1 MADAAAAGAMA
12 PAELAASGAGVDA
25 ITSALAAPAED
36 VEVDAAEENKMGL
49 REAETD
55 RVLDKSSSND
65 ALHSVTVTSFNDPK
79 LALPENLL
87 KALYEMKFVRPSKI
101 QAAALPKIWAGR
113 NLLAQSHNGTG
124 KTACFVLGMLKVA
137 SEEKVP
143 QALCLTPTRE
153 LAKQI
158 EDEIRKMGKYLIES
172 GSVAVKCILREERYE
187 KGFKMEQQIICG
199 TAGKVW
205 TLIQMRVIE
214 TSKIRVFVL
223 DEADEMLAIGGQVR
237 PAPRNSAH
245 FCRAILPRNSAHF
258 SDAPP
263 PPPSTGRPVEA
274 DQAEAQPRRPGA
286 LLLRDVD
293 RGGDQVRQAD
303 RRRRRELVA
312 DRGAARAHL
321 QRPDEADVLP
331 LQGAEGEGGPPQ
343 GFAQRYASRGA
354 QFGAIIL
361 RNSLTPPAPPSAVVT
376 VGQCI
381 IFVNTRD
388 AVDKLG
394 AMLIA
399 DGHQVSSLHG
409 KMDSSARDKVLLDF
423 RSGTTKFLITTN
435 ILSRGI
441 DVPAVT
447 LVIQYDMPIKP
458 GGTADPDTYLHR
470 VGRTGRFGKKGFA
483 LNLVHDDREM
493 QTLKRIET
501 YFQRE
506 NFIQEV
512 PPDSD
517 ADDFAKLLH
526 IEV

>member
-1 MADAAAAGAMA
+1 
-12 PAELAASGAGVDA
+12 
-25 ITSALAAPAED
+25 
-36 VEVDAAEENKMGL
+36 
-49 REAETD
+49 
-55 RVLDKSSSND
+55 
-65 ALHSVTVTSFNDPK
+65 
-79 LALPENLL
+79 
-87 KALYEMKFVRPSKI
+87 
-101 QAAALPKIWAGR
+101 
-113 NLLAQSHNGTG
+113 
-124 KTACFVLGMLKVA
+124 MLKVA

-223 DEADEMLAIGGQVR
+223 DEADEMLAIGGQ
-237 PAPRNSAH
+237 
-245 FCRAILPRNSAHF
+245 
-258 SDAPP
+258 
-263 PPPSTGRPVEA
+263 G
-274 DQAEAQPRRPGA
+274 DQSKRIKQK
-286 LLLRDVD
+286 LNRDV
-293 RGGDQVRQAD
+293 QVLFFSATWTEEVIKFAKQIG
-303 RRRRRELVA
+303 
-312 DRGAARAHL
+312 GAAENWSQIEVQREHIFNDQTKQMFYRSKGLKEKEGHL
-321 QRPDEADVLP
+321 KDL
-331 LQGAEGEGGPPQ
+331 L
-343 GFAQRYASRGA
+343 
-354 QFGAIIL
+354 
-361 RNSLTPPAPPSAVVT
+361 NVVT

>member
-1 MADAAAAGAMA
+1 MADAAASGAMA

-223 DEADEMLAIGGQVR
+223 DEADEMLAIGGQVGR
-237 PAPRNSAH
+237 ATRNFAH
-245 FCRAILPRNSAHF
+245 FCRAI
-258 SDAPP
+258 
-263 PPPSTGRPVEA
+263 
-274 DQAEAQPRRPGA
+274 RRTSPT
-286 LLLRDVD
+286 
-293 RGGDQVRQAD
+293 
-303 RRRRRELVA
+303 RRR
-312 DRGAARAHL
+312 
-321 QRPDEADVLP
+321 LP
-331 LQGAEGEGGPPQ
+331 LQGDQSKRIKQKLNRDVQVLFFSATWTEEVIKFAKQIGGAAENWSQIEVQREHIFNDQTKQMFYRSKGLKEKEGHLKDLLNGAP
-343 GFAQRYASRGA
+343 RRA
-354 QFGAIIL
+354 QFGCAILCAIRSRRL
-361 RNSLTPPAPPSAVVT
+361 RLPRQSSPSVSASSSSTRATPST
-376 VGQCI
+376 
-381 IFVNTRD
+381 
-388 AVDKLG
+388 
-394 AMLIA
+394 
-399 DGHQVSSLHG
+399 
-409 KMDSSARDKVLLDF
+409 SSARCSSPTAT
-423 RSGTTKFLITTN
+423 RSRR
-435 ILSRGI
+435 S
-441 DVPAVT
+441 
-447 LVIQYDMPIKP
+447 
-458 GGTADPDTYLHR
+458 
-470 VGRTGRFGKKGFA
+470 TGRWTA
-483 LNLVHDDREM
+483 RRA
-493 QTLKRIET
+493 TRCCWT
-501 YFQRE
+501 SAAA
-506 NFIQEV
+506 
-512 PPDSD
+512 PPNS
-517 ADDFAKLLH
+517 
-526 IEV
+526 

>member
-245 FCRAILPRNSAHF
+245 FCRAILPRNSALLRRAAA
-258 SDAPP
+258 SLCRATSRSGSSRS
-263 PPPSTGRPVEA
+263 STATSRCSSS
-274 DQAEAQPRRPGA
+274 PRRGP
-286 LLLRDVD
+286 
-293 RGGDQVRQAD
+293 
-303 RRRRRELVA
+303 RR
-312 DRGAARAHL
+312 
-321 QRPDEADVLP
+321 
-331 LQGAEGEGGPPQ
+331 
-343 GFAQRYASRGA
+343 
-354 QFGAIIL
+354 
-361 RNSLTPPAPPSAVVT
+361 
-376 VGQCI
+376 
-381 IFVNTRD
+381 
-388 AVDKLG
+388 
-394 AMLIA
+394 
-399 DGHQVSSLHG
+399 
-409 KMDSSARDKVLLDF
+409 
-423 RSGTTKFLITTN
+423 
-435 ILSRGI
+435 
-441 DVPAVT
+441 
-447 LVIQYDMPIKP
+447 
-458 GGTADPDTYLHR
+458 
-470 VGRTGRFGKKGFA
+470 
-483 LNLVHDDREM
+483 
-493 QTLKRIET
+493 
-501 YFQRE
+501 
-506 NFIQEV
+506 
-512 PPDSD
+512 
-517 ADDFAKLLH
+517 
-526 IEV
+526 

>member
-223 DEADEMLAIGGQVR
+223 DEADEMLAIGGQVGR
-237 PAPRNSAH
+237 APRNFAH
-245 FCRAILPRNSAHF
+245 FCRAIRRTSPTRHHLRSQGDQSKRIKQKLNRDVQVLFFSATWTEEVIKFAKQIGGAAENWSQIEVQREHIF
-258 SDAPP
+258 N
-263 PPPSTGRPVEA
+263 
-274 DQAEAQPRRPGA
+274 DQTKQMFYRSKGLKEKEGHLKDLLNGAPRR
-286 LLLRDVD
+286 
-293 RGGDQVRQAD
+293 
-303 RRRRRELVA
+303 
-312 DRGAARAHL
+312 
-321 QRPDEADVLP
+321 
-331 LQGAEGEGGPPQ
+331 
-343 GFAQRYASRGA
+343 A
-354 QFGAIIL
+354 QFGAQFCAMLSRRL
-361 RNSLTPPAPPSAVVT
+361 RRPRQSSPSASASSSS
-376 VGQCI
+376 
-381 IFVNTRD
+381 TR
-388 AVDKLG
+388 ATP
-394 AMLIA
+394 
-399 DGHQVSSLHG
+399 ST
-409 KMDSSARDKVLLDF
+409 SSARCSSPTAT
-423 RSGTTKFLITTN
+423 RSRR
-435 ILSRGI
+435 S
-441 DVPAVT
+441 
-447 LVIQYDMPIKP
+447 
-458 GGTADPDTYLHR
+458 
-470 VGRTGRFGKKGFA
+470 TGRWTA
-483 LNLVHDDREM
+483 RRA
-493 QTLKRIET
+493 TRCCWT
-501 YFQRE
+501 SAAA
-506 NFIQEV
+506 
-512 PPDSD
+512 PPNS
-517 ADDFAKLLH
+517 
-526 IEV
+526 

>member
-1 MADAAAAGAMA
+1 MA

-223 DEADEMLAIGGQVR
+223 DEADEMLAIGGQV
-237 PAPRNSAH
+237 PR
-245 FCRAILPRNSAHF
+245 RAILPRTSAAQFCRAIRRNS
-258 SDAPP
+258 P
-263 PPPSTGRPVEA
+263 T
-274 DQAEAQPRRPGA
+274 
-286 LLLRDVD
+286 
-293 RGGDQVRQAD
+293 
-303 RRRRRELVA
+303 RRR
-312 DRGAARAHL
+312 
-321 QRPDEADVLP
+321 LP
-331 LQGAEGEGGPPQ
+331 LQGDQSKRIKQKLNRDVQVLFFSATWTEEVIKFAKQIGGAAENWSQIEVQREHIFNDQTKQMFYRSKGLKEKEGHLKDLLNGTPPRR
-343 GFAQRYASRGA
+343 AQFGA
-354 QFGAIIL
+354 QFGAILSRARASLGSRHRRPVHHL
-361 RNSLTPPAPPSAVVT
+361 RQHARRRRQAR
-376 VGQCI
+376 
-381 IFVNTRD
+381 RD
-388 AVDKLG
+388 AHRRRPPGLVAPREDGQLG
-394 AMLIA
+394 ARQGAVGLPQRH
-399 DGHQVSSLHG
+399 HQIPHHDEHPL
-409 KMDSSARDKVLLDF
+409 ARDRRARRHAGDPV
-423 RSGTTKFLITTN
+423 RH
-435 ILSRGI
+435 
-441 DVPAVT
+441 
-447 LVIQYDMPIKP
+447 
-458 GGTADPDTYLHR
+458 ADQAGRHR
-470 VGRTGRFGKKGFA
+470 RPRHLPPPRRA
-483 LNLVHDDREM
+483 HRPLREEGLRP
-493 QTLKRIET
+493 QPRP
-501 YFQRE
+501 RR
-506 NFIQEV
+506 
-512 PPDSD
+512 PRD
-517 ADDFAKLLH
+517 ADA
-526 IEV
+526 

>member
-1 MADAAAAGAMA
+1 MPAQPERAATRCSHPGLGPRDGATLASIGAANASRRLSSTTMADAAASGAMA

-223 DEADEMLAIGGQVR
+223 DEADEMLAIGGQVGSATQFCAL
-237 PAPRNSAH
+237 PPRNSSDP
-245 FCRAILPRNSAHF
+245 PRLH
-258 SDAPP
+258 
-263 PPPSTGRPVEA
+263 T
-274 DQAEAQPRRPGA
+274 PRSY
-286 LLLRDVD
+286 V
-293 RGGDQVRQAD
+293 VRS
-303 RRRRRELVA
+303 V
-312 DRGAARAHL
+312 
-321 QRPDEADVLP
+321 
-331 LQGAEGEGGPPQ
+331 
-343 GFAQRYASRGA
+343 
-354 QFGAIIL
+354 
-361 RNSLTPPAPPSAVVT
+361 
-376 VGQCI
+376 
-381 IFVNTRD
+381 
-388 AVDKLG
+388 
-394 AMLIA
+394 
-399 DGHQVSSLHG
+399 
-409 KMDSSARDKVLLDF
+409 
-423 RSGTTKFLITTN
+423 KF
-435 ILSRGI
+435 
-441 DVPAVT
+441 
-447 LVIQYDMPIKP
+447 
-458 GGTADPDTYLHR
+458 
-470 VGRTGRFGKKGFA
+470 
-483 LNLVHDDREM
+483 
-493 QTLKRIET
+493 
-501 YFQRE
+501 
-506 NFIQEV
+506 
-512 PPDSD
+512 
-517 ADDFAKLLH
+517 
-526 IEV
+526 

>member
-1 MADAAAAGAMA
+1 MADAAASGAMA

-223 DEADEMLAIGGQVR
+223 DEADEMLAIGGQV
-237 PAPRNSAH
+237 ASATQ
-245 FCRAILPRNSAHF
+245 FCALLPRNSAHF

-263 PPPSTGRPVEA
+263 PPSAGRPVEA

-331 LQGAEGEGGPPQ
+331 LEGAEGEGGPPE
-343 GFAQRYASRGA
+343 GFAQRYASRRA
-354 QFGAIIL
+354 QFGAQFSAIL
-361 RNSLTPPAPPSAVVT
+361 
-376 VGQCI
+376 
-381 IFVNTRD
+381 
-388 AVDKLG
+388 
-394 AMLIA
+394 
-399 DGHQVSSLHG
+399 
-409 KMDSSARDKVLLDF
+409 
-423 RSGTTKFLITTN
+423 
-435 ILSRGI
+435 
-441 DVPAVT
+441 
-447 LVIQYDMPIKP
+447 
-458 GGTADPDTYLHR
+458 
-470 VGRTGRFGKKGFA
+470 
-483 LNLVHDDREM
+483 
-493 QTLKRIET
+493 
-501 YFQRE
+501 
-506 NFIQEV
+506 
-512 PPDSD
+512 
-517 ADDFAKLLH
+517 
-526 IEV
+526 

>member
-1 MADAAAAGAMA
+1 MADAAASGAMA

-214 TSKIRVFVL
+214 TAKIRVFVL
-223 DEADEMLAIGGQVR
+223 DEADEMLAIGGQGDQSKRIKQKLNRDVQVPRATSAQFFGARVR
-237 PAPRNSAH
+237 ALLRAQFCAHNSA
-245 FCRAILPRNSAHF
+245 RTILR
-258 SDAPP
+258 
-263 PPPSTGRPVEA
+263 
-274 DQAEAQPRRPGA
+274 
-286 LLLRDVD
+286 
-293 RGGDQVRQAD
+293 
-303 RRRRRELVA
+303 
-312 DRGAARAHL
+312 
-321 QRPDEADVLP
+321 
-331 LQGAEGEGGPPQ
+331 
-343 GFAQRYASRGA
+343 A
-354 QFGAIIL
+354 QF
-361 RNSLTPPAPPSAVVT
+361 
-376 VGQCI
+376 C
-381 IFVNTRD
+381 
-388 AVDKLG
+388 
-394 AMLIA
+394 
-399 DGHQVSSLHG
+399 
-409 KMDSSARDKVLLDF
+409 ARL
-423 RSGTTKFLITTN
+423 
-435 ILSRGI
+435 
-441 DVPAVT
+441 
-447 LVIQYDMPIKP
+447 
-458 GGTADPDTYLHR
+458 
-470 VGRTGRFGKKGFA
+470 
-483 LNLVHDDREM
+483 
-493 QTLKRIET
+493 
-501 YFQRE
+501 
-506 NFIQEV
+506 
-512 PPDSD
+512 
-517 ADDFAKLLH
+517 
-526 IEV
+526 

>member
-1 MADAAAAGAMA
+1 MRRDA
-12 PAELAASGAGVDA
+12 
-25 ITSALAAPAED
+25 
-36 VEVDAAEENKMGL
+36 
-49 REAETD
+49 
-55 RVLDKSSSND
+55 
-65 ALHSVTVTSFNDPK
+65 
-79 LALPENLL
+79 
-87 KALYEMKFVRPSKI
+87 
-101 QAAALPKIWAGR
+101 
-113 NLLAQSHNGTG
+113 
-124 KTACFVLGMLKVA
+124 
-137 SEEKVP
+137 
-143 QALCLTPTRE
+143 
-153 LAKQI
+153 
-158 EDEIRKMGKYLIES
+158 
-172 GSVAVKCILREERYE
+172 
-187 KGFKMEQQIICG
+187 
-199 TAGKVW
+199 
-205 TLIQMRVIE
+205 
-214 TSKIRVFVL
+214 
-223 DEADEMLAIGGQVR
+223 
-237 PAPRNSAH
+237 RNSARH
-245 FCRAILPRNSAHF
+245 S
-258 SDAPP
+258 
-263 PPPSTGRPVEA
+263 
-274 DQAEAQPRRPGA
+274 
-286 LLLRDVD
+286 
-293 RGGDQVRQAD
+293 
-303 RRRRRELVA
+303 
-312 DRGAARAHL
+312 
-321 QRPDEADVLP
+321 
-331 LQGAEGEGGPPQ
+331 
-343 GFAQRYASRGA
+343 A
-354 QFGAIIL
+354 QF
-361 RNSLTPPAPPSAVVT
+361 SLTRSAPPSAVVT

>member
-65 ALHSVTVTSFNDPK
+65 ALHSVTVATFNDPK

-223 DEADEMLAIGGQVR
+223 DEADEMLAIGGQ
-237 PAPRNSAH
+237 
-245 FCRAILPRNSAHF
+245 
-258 SDAPP
+258 
-263 PPPSTGRPVEA
+263 G
-274 DQAEAQPRRPGA
+274 DQSKRIKQK
-286 LLLRDVD
+286 LNRDV
-293 RGGDQVRQAD
+293 QVLFFSATWTEEVIKFAKQIG
-303 RRRRRELVA
+303 
-312 DRGAARAHL
+312 GAAENWSQIEVQREHIFNDQTKQMFYRSKGLKEKEGHL
-321 QRPDEADVLP
+321 KDL
-331 LQGAEGEGGPPQ
+331 L
-343 GFAQRYASRGA
+343 
-354 QFGAIIL
+354 
-361 RNSLTPPAPPSAVVT
+361 NVVT